1 MMNPTKANCRLRVE
15 MLEQREAPATLT
27 IKPPTSHATSHTATI
42 AAQACTNGIT
52 AHASTASNGV
62 VSC

>member
-27 IKPPTSHATSHTATI
+27 VTPPTAHATVHTATI
-42 AAQACTNGIT
+42 ADVACTNGMS
-52 AHASTASNGV
+52 AHAGDASNSV